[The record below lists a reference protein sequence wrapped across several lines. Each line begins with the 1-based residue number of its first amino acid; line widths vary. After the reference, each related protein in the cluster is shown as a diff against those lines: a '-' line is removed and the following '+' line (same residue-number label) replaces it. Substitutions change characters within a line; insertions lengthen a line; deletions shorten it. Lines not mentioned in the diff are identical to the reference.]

1 MNVWFTMNGLSAN
14 NDTHVYVGRTCNNRV
29 SMALLLLAVISIVAC
44 CYSLNLCALALGLFD
59 RNTGSKAVNL
69 TITSKYKRQYF
80 P

>member
-1 MNVWFTMNGLSAN
+1 
-14 NDTHVYVGRTCNNRV
+14 
-29 SMALLLLAVISIVAC
+29 MALLLLAVISIVAC